1 MITYVLLASFPLL
14 LSVIFPGVK
23 ENDKKKR
30 KYLFLCGTVLVLF
43 MGLRTK
49 YLGSTD
55 TYNYYNMMQRAI
67 LHTSWDSY
75 YNDDGVEKG
84 FQFFVY
90 ILSRIFDSPQML
102 LFVTSLIFVVA
113 ALYCIYK
120 NSENVVLST
129 VMYIT
134 LGLMQFEMQGMRQAL
149 AMAICMFAFE
159 FVKKKK
165 LIPFAL
171 LVILAVQMHRTALVF
186 AIVYFLTL
194 LSYNWWS
201 MLLIAVGSGVV
212 FYFADTIMEFANDIF
227 ETEYAYTID
236 SGGFVATAIYIL
248 IVVFAMLFNKGL
260 KNEKRLKNNKNEKID
275 KTQTYIMYIT
285 IIGMLSYIM
294 RYVGV
299 GIAERISYYFMFG
312 QILLLPN
319 TVEKLEAEYRV
330 VINAAIYILCI
341 GLFMYRLNGT
351 EFIPYNFFWAHY

>member
-1 MITYVLLASFPLL
+1 MITYILLASFPLL
-14 LSVIFPGVK
+14 LSVFFPGVK
-23 ENDKKKR
+23 ETDKKKR

-55 TYNYYNMMQRAI
+55 TYNYYNMMQRAL
-67 LHTSWDSY
+67 LHTSWESY

-201 MLLIAVGSGVV
+201 MLIIAVGSGVV
-212 FYFADTIMEFANDIF
+212 FYFADTIMAFANDLF

-248 IVVFAMLFNKGL
+248 IVFLAMIFNK
-260 KNEKRLKNNKNEKID
+260 KIKSETDD
-275 KTQTYIMYIT
+275 KTQTTIMFLT
-285 IIGMLSYIM
+285 IVGMVSYIM

-319 TVEKLEAEYRV
+319 TTSNLKIEFRT
-330 VINAAIYILCI
+330 VINIAVYILCI
-341 GLFMYRLNGT
+341 GLFVYRLNGSD
-351 EFIPYNFFWAHY
+351 FIPYRFFWN